1 MQQYKK
7 LTPKAVLELA
17 APHTWPAA
25 VFPVLLGSLLALV
38 MTGKFHLGLFYSTL
52 GVCVLLQC
60 GVNTLNDYADFIKG
74 TDTVENS
81 HDPTD
86 AALVYHGFHPK
97 KALATGL
104 VFLLL
109 AFGCGIYTLCLC
121 GWQPLIYGALGGA
134 VVLLYSF
141 GKTPLSGLP
150 VGEVSSGVVMGGLIP
165 MACYYVQTGVH
176 DPLILLLALPMIISV
191 GLIMMMNN
199 TSDIERDLPV
209 GRITLPGIL
218 GRHKASLL
226 LKVLLAGEFVILL
239 LLGMEYF
246 PRGMTLYPALALWM
260 FLTVWPVWKGE
271 LTPENRIRNMIR
283 IVQIHSCVSVCWLL
297 VIGGGYLMENLL

>member
-7 LTPKAVLELA
+7 MTPKAVLELA

-38 MTGKFHLGLFYSTL
+38 MTGKFQMGLFYSAL

-60 GVNTLNDYADFIKG
+60 AVNTLNDYADFVKG
-74 TDTVENS
+74 TDTAENS
-81 HDPTD
+81 DDPTD
-86 AALVYHGFHPK
+86 AALIYHGFHPK
-97 KALATGL
+97 KALAAGL

-109 AFGCGIYTLCLC
+109 AFVCGIYILYVC
-121 GWQPLIYGALGGA
+121 GWQPLIYGAAGAA
-134 VVLLYSF
+134 VVVLYSF

-150 VGEVSSGVVMGGLIP
+150 VGELASGLVMGGLIP

-176 DPLILLLALPMIISV
+176 DPKILLLALPMILSI

-209 GRITLPGIL
+209 KRITLPGIL
-218 GRHKASLL
+218 GRRRASRL
-226 LKVLLAGEFVILL
+226 LKLLLAGEFPVIC
-239 LLGMEYF
+239 LLGAVYF
-246 PRGMTLYPALALWM
+246 RPGMALYPALAVWM
-260 FLTVWPVWKGE
+260 LLVMGPVWKE
-271 LTPENRIRNMIR
+271 ALTPENRIGNMIR
-283 IVQIHSCVSVCWLL
+283 IVRIHSCVSICWLL
-297 VIGGGYLMENLL
+297 VIGGGYLLETLL

>member
-97 KALATGL
+97 KALT
-104 VFLLL
+104 
-109 AFGCGIYTLCLC
+109 T
-121 GWQPLIYGALGGA
+121 
-134 VVLLYSF
+134 LYS
-141 GKTPLSGLP
+141 
-150 VGEVSSGVVMGGLIP
+150 
-165 MACYYVQTGVH
+165 C
-176 DPLILLLALPMIISV
+176 
-191 GLIMMMNN
+191 
-199 TSDIERDLPV
+199 
-209 GRITLPGIL
+209 
-218 GRHKASLL
+218 
-226 LKVLLAGEFVILL
+226 
-239 LLGMEYF
+239 
-246 PRGMTLYPALALWM
+246 
-260 FLTVWPVWKGE
+260 
-271 LTPENRIRNMIR
+271 
-283 IVQIHSCVSVCWLL
+283 CWLL
-297 VIGGGYLMENLL
+297 AAASIPFACAAGSL